1 MEFVDRAFDL
11 NADLGEGCG
20 YDDRLMPLVT
30 SASVATG
37 AHAGDDSVAMATM
50 MLARRHGVVVGA
62 HPGYPDREHF
72 GRKAQRISA
81 DQVERLVFDQCAHL
95 VKLAR
100 SIGVAIPYVKPHGA
114 LYNQAVVEA
123 PVALGLVRAVGRLG
137 MGLMTMPTGEAARLA
152 AKHGLPVV
160 REGFVDRGYDDC
172 GTLLARSAPG
182 AVLTDPVE
190 IRSQFVELIESGSV
204 DSICIHGDHASSVEL
219 ARNVNLWAE
228 ELGWTIRSV
237 WQRVDHR

>member
-1 MEFVDRAFDL
+1 MEFADRAFDL

-20 YDDRLMPLVT
+20 FDDRLMPLVT

-62 HPGYPDREHF
+62 HPGYPDRENF
-72 GRKAQRISA
+72 GRKPRRLTS
-81 DQVERLVFDQCAHL
+81 DQVERLVFDQCSHL
-95 VKLAR
+95 VRLAR
-100 SIGVAIPYVKPHGA
+100 SIGVVIPYVKPHGA

-137 MGLMTMPTGEAARLA
+137 IGLMTMPIGEAARLA
-152 AKHGLPVV
+152 TKHGVPVV
-160 REGFVDRGYDDC
+160 REGFVDRAYADD
-172 GTLLARSAPG
+172 GTLLPRSAPG
-182 AVLTDPVE
+182 AVLTDPDE
-190 IRSQFVELIESGSV
+190 IRSQFMDLIESGSV
-204 DSICIHGDHASSVEL
+204 DSVCIHGDHAGSVEL

>member
-1 MEFVDRAFDL
+1 MEFADRAFDL

-20 YDDRLMPLVT
+20 FDERLMPLVT

-37 AHAGDDSVAMATM
+37 AHAGDESIAIATM

-72 GRKAQRISA
+72 GRKAQRLSP
-81 DQVERLVFDQCAHL
+81 DQVERLVFDQCSHL
-95 VKLAR
+95 IRLAR
-100 SIGVAIPYVKPHGA
+100 SIGVVLPYVKPHGA
-114 LYNQAVVEA
+114 LYNQSVVE
-123 PVALGLVRAVGRLG
+123 PPIALGLVRAVSRLG
-137 MGLMTMPTGEAARLA
+137 LGLLTLPIGEAARLA
-152 AKHGLPVV
+152 ARHGVPVV
-160 REGFVDRGYDDC
+160 REGFVDRAYAGD
-172 GTLLARSAPG
+172 GTLLPRSAAG
-182 AVLTDPVE
+182 SVLTDREE
-190 IRSQFVELIESGSV
+190 IRRQFVDLIETGSV
-204 DSICIHGDHASSVEL
+204 DSVCIHGDHARSVEL

>member
-1 MEFVDRAFDL
+1 MAFTEAAFDL

-20 YDDRLMPLVT
+20 FDERLMPLVT

-37 AHAGDDSVAMATM
+37 AHAGDDSIAIATM

-72 GRKAQRISA
+72 GRKAQRLSA
-81 DQVERLVFDQCAHL
+81 DQVERLVFDQCSHL
-95 VKLAR
+95 VRLAR
-100 SIGVAIPYVKPHGA
+100 SIGVVLPYVKPHGA
-114 LYNQAVVEA
+114 LYNQSVVE
-123 PVALGLVRAVGRLG
+123 PPIALGLVRAVSRLG
-137 MGLMTMPTGEAARLA
+137 LGLLTLPIGEAARLA
-152 AKHGLPVV
+152 ARHGVPVV
-160 REGFVDRGYDDC
+160 REGFVDRGYAGD
-172 GTLLARSAPG
+172 GTLLPRSAAG
-182 AVLTDPVE
+182 SVLTDPEE
-190 IRSQFVELIESGSV
+190 IRRQFVDLIETGSV
-204 DSICIHGDHASSVEL
+204 DSVCIHGDHAGSVEL